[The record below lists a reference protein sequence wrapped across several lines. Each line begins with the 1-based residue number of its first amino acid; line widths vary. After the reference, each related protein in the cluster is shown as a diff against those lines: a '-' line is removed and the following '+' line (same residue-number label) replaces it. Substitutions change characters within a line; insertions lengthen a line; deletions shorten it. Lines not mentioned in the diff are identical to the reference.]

1 MKKDKTVAGVE
12 RERER
17 EILLINNKAK
27 KLALLNVF
35 KQVINKIMLNN
46 LFFVC

>member
-17 EILLINNKAK
+17 ERELLLINNKAK

-35 KQVINKIMLNN
+35 NKL
-46 LFFVC
+46 LAK

>member
-17 EILLINNKAK
+17 ERERAI
-27 KLALLNVF
+27 
-35 KQVINKIMLNN
+35 INK
-46 LFFVC
+46 

>member
-1 MKKDKTVAGVE
+1 MKKDKTVAEVG
-12 RERER
+12 RET
-17 EILLINNKAK
+17 LLINNKAK

>member
-17 EILLINNKAK
+17 ERAI
-27 KLALLNVF
+27 
-35 KQVINKIMLNN
+35 INK
-46 LFFVC
+46 

>member
-17 EILLINNKAK
+17 ELLLINNKAK

-35 KQVINKIMLNN
+35 NKL
-46 LFFVC
+46 LAK

>member
-12 RERER
+12 REREL
-17 EILLINNKAK
+17 LLINNKAK

-35 KQVINKIMLNN
+35 NKL
-46 LFFVC
+46 LAK

>member
-17 EILLINNKAK
+17 ERERELLLINNKAK
-27 KLALLNVF
+27 KFSFIKCV
-35 KQVINKIMLNN
+35 
-46 LFFVC
+46 

>member
-17 EILLINNKAK
+17 AI
-27 KLALLNVF
+27 
-35 KQVINKIMLNN
+35 INK
-46 LFFVC
+46 